1 MILPILACMGI
12 LTLGALG
19 KDNMLDDVPP
29 NIFDVAIAAMH
40 GMIKDGREAAAT
52 TLNEEEY

>member
-1 MILPILACMGI
+1 MGI

-19 KDNMLDDVPP
+19 KDNMIDDVPP
-29 NIFDVAIAAMH
+29 DIFDVAAAAMH

>member
-1 MILPILACMGI
+1 MGI

-19 KDNMLDDVPP
+19 EDNMLDDVPP
-29 NIFDVAIAAMH
+29 DIFDVAAAAMH
-40 GMIKDGREAAAT
+40 EMIKDGREAAAT